1 MALKDGA
8 VLCVAS
14 EWTLIAD
21 GVLNI
26 LVNLPKT
33 GTLYIR
39 RVEAGSDAPDVAPDP
54 DASASDASFHFM
66 TMTALKPYA
75 ASFTEACDVYG
86 YPEGDS
92 ALRIEMQGD

>member
-8 VLCVAS
+8 VLCQAAQ
-14 EWTLIAD
+14 WTLIAD
-21 GVLNI
+21 GVLNV

-33 GTLYIR
+33 GTLYIK
-39 RVEAGSDAPDVAPDP
+39 RVTAGSDAPAVAPDP
-54 DASASDASFHFM
+54 EGSASDASFHFV

-86 YPEGDS
+86 YPEGAD

>member
-8 VLCVAS
+8 VLCQAAQ
-14 EWTLIAD
+14 WTLIAD
-21 GVLNI
+21 GVLNV

-33 GTLYIR
+33 GTLYIK
-39 RVEAGSDAPDVAPDP
+39 RVTAGSDAPAVAPDP
-54 DASASDASFHFM
+54 EGSASDPSFHFV

>member
-8 VLCVAS
+8 VLCAAS
-14 EWTLIAD
+14 QWTLIAD

-39 RVEAGSDAPDVAPDP
+39 RVSAGATAPTVAPDP
-54 DASASDASFHFM
+54 DGAPADVGFHFM

-86 YPEGDS
+86 YPDGSDG
-92 ALRIEMQGD
+92 LRVEMQGD